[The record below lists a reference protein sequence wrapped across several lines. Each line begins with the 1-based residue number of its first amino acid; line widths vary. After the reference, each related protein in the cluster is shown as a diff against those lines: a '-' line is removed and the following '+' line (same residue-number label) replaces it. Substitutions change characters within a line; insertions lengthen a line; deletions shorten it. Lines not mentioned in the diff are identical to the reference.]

1 MSLIYQL
8 IGYLNNTSGTC
19 TVQGASSTYN
29 GTASISVSNNVITLT
44 CNFTPTQNDNINS
57 VTFSFSTCLGALQ
70 QTSSLNSAPVIAN
83 YAHVA
88 TTVIKVAQI

>member
-8 IGYLNNTSGTC
+8 IGYLNNVSGTC
-19 TVQGASSTYN
+19 TVQGALSSYN
-29 GTASISVSNNVITLT
+29 GTASISVSNNVITLI

-57 VTFSFSTCLGALQ
+57 VTFSFSTCLGVLQ
-70 QTSSLNSAPVIAN
+70 QTSSLNSVPVIAN